1 MFIFYEIVALGCW
14 SLSFSFVVDL
24 WILGFPCGST
34 DKESDCNAGDLG
46 SIPGLGRS
54 PGEGKAY
61 PLQHSGLKN
70 SKDCIVH
77 GEELD
82 TTEWLSL
89 LYIKN
94 TTPFCLHSLL
104 LNSIHQ
110 RHKDAVFSKMF
121 NVNLFLSK
129 SC

>member
-14 SLSFSFVVDL
+14 SLSFLFVVDL
-24 WILGFPCGST
+24 WILGFPCGSAG
-34 DKESDCNAGDLG
+34 KESDCNAGDLG

-61 PLQHSGLKN
+61 PLQYSGLEN

-94 TTPFCLHSLL
+94 TTPFVYILC
-104 LNSIHQ
+104 
-110 RHKDAVFSKMF
+110 F
-121 NVNLFLSK
+121 
-129 SC
+129 